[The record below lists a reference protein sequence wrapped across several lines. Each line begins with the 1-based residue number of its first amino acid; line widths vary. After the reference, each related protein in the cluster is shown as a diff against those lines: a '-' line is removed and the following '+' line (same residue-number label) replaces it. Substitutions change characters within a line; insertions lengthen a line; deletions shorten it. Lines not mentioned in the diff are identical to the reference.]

1 METRPVAWWLKATVV
16 FVGFWLIVPILIVVP
31 LSFAKQP
38 SFVFPPRE
46 LGLNNYVN
54 FFTDPRWI
62 GSLSVSVRLA
72 VAVAVI
78 STVLGVLASFG
89 LTRGRYWGKSAIQ
102 GLLLLPI
109 VAPGIVVA
117 IAVYAFFIKLQIVG
131 SWLAFILAHTLIAL
145 PFVIVTVSSALST
158 VDRRLELAAGSLGA
172 SPLRTMLRVTIPIIM
187 PGILSG
193 AVFAFVTSFDEVV
206 VALFIQS
213 PTLYTLPTMM
223 WRSVTSEIDPTIAAA
238 STLLIVVT
246 TALIL
251 IPQLVRRSSND

>member
-1 METRPVAWWLKATVV
+1 METRPIAWWLKATVV

-46 LGLNNYVN
+46 LGFNNYAK
-54 FFTDPRWI
+54 FFTDSDWI
-62 GSLSVSVRLA
+62 GSLLVSVRLA
-72 VAVAVI
+72 IAVAVV

-89 LTRGRYWGKSAIQ
+89 LTRGRFRGRSAIQ
-102 GLLLLPI
+102 AFLLMPI
-109 VAPGIVVA
+109 VTPGIVVA
-117 IAVYAFFIKLQIVG
+117 IVVYAFFIKLHIVG
-131 SWLAFILAHTLIAL
+131 SWLAFTLAHTLIAI

-158 VDRRLELAAGSLGA
+158 FDRRLELAAASLGA
-172 SPLRTMLRVTIPIIM
+172 SPLRTMLRITIPIVRPAIM
-187 PGILSG
+187 SG

-206 VALFIQS
+206 IALFIQS
-213 PTLYTLPTMM
+213 PTLYTLPVMM
-223 WRSVTSEIDPTIAAA
+223 WRSITSEIDPTIAAA

>member
-1 METRPVAWWLKATVV
+1 METRLVTWWLKATVV
-16 FVGFWLIVPILIVVP
+16 FVGFWLIVPVLIVIP

-38 SFVFPPRE
+38 SFAFPPKE
-46 LGLNNYVN
+46 LGLNNYVK
-54 FFTDPRWI
+54 FFTDSRWI
-62 GSLSVSVRLA
+62 GSFSVSVRLA
-72 VAVAVI
+72 FVVAII

-89 LTRGRYWGKSAIQ
+89 LTRGRYRGKSAIQ

-109 VAPGIVVA
+109 VTPGIVVA
-117 IAVYAFFIKLQIVG
+117 IAVYALFIKMHIVG

-158 VDRRLELAAGSLGA
+158 FDRKLELAAASLGA
-172 SPLRTMLRVTIPIIM
+172 NPLNTMLRVTLPVIR

-213 PTLYTLPTMM
+213 PTLRTLPTMM
-223 WRSVTSEIDPTIAAA
+223 WQSVTSEIDPTIAAA
-238 STLLIVVT
+238 STLVIVVT
-246 TALIL
+246 TILIL
-251 IPQLVRRSSND
+251 TPQLARRSSSD